1 MESGDFGLRIA
12 DIGLGKL
19 QSDQIHKI
27 IPQSKIPNPQSN
39 HSSNPNL
46 FKNKNHPGNYPPL
59 SRYRTV
65 ILISAG
71 YRLSQTNNAYMIDN
85 TRLFLSLGIY
95 SAFQKCDPKYGR
107 LK

>member
-46 FKNKNHPGNYPPL
+46 FKNKNHPGNYPPPIQIQNRYLNICWL
-59 SRYRTV
+59 S
-65 ILISAG
+65 
-71 YRLSQTNNAYMIDN
+71 
-85 TRLFLSLGIY
+85 
-95 SAFQKCDPKYGR
+95 P
-107 LK
+107 